1 MAQVS
6 LSVCFC
12 QQYVF
17 KMLYVSACL
26 ACHSYLFRNKDQ
38 SVAEIFKTS
47 NIWVSFNRHI
57 SIIIHPLKAPRLL
70 NVFIFQSFQIF
81 QILHNQIMI
90 WGRRTTAF
98 QRIPA
103 KSTGRRCLWK
113 FGGRTNRVYFAWCSA
128 LLIQCTIHKPFQ
140 RDLDVLD

>member
-1 MAQVS
+1 MARAS
-6 LSVCFC
+6 LFVCFC

-70 NVFIFQSFQIF
+70 NYLFFKVF
-81 QILHNQIMI
+81 
-90 WGRRTTAF
+90 
-98 QRIPA
+98 
-103 KSTGRRCLWK
+103 K
-113 FGGRTNRVYFAWCSA
+113 FFKFCIT
-128 LLIQCTIHKPFQ
+128 K
-140 RDLDVLD
+140 